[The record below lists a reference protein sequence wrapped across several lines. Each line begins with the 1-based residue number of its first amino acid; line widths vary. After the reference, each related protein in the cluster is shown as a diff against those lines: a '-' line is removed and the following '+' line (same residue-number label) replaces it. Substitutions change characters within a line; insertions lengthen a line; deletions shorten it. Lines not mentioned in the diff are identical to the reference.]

1 MLRLAPFRFLAAAAL
16 LALMLP
22 PATATAQTRNSALA
36 GQDTGAP
43 IDIDAD
49 RIEIRDEISQAV
61 FIGGV
66 VIRQG
71 RLTLNAD
78 RVTILYTR
86 VGENPEMQRLDARG
100 NVKLVSPSET
110 ITATNAIYDVPA
122 RLITMLGN
130 VVLNRQGSNLNG
142 QRLVL
147 NLASGATSFDAR
159 SASQPGGR
167 VTGRF
172 IVPERS
178 TTK

>member
-1 MLRLAPFRFLAAAAL
+1 MVRNILAAAL
-16 LALMLP
+16 LIAAL
-22 PATATAQTRNSALA
+22 PAAVAAQTKPSALA

-43 IDIDAD
+43 IDFDAD

-61 FIGGV
+61 LVGSV

-78 RVTILYTR
+78 RVTVLYTR

-100 NVKLVSPSET
+100 HVKLVSPSET

-122 RLITMLGN
+122 RLITMLGS

-159 SASQPGGR
+159 TPGQSGGR

-172 IVPERS
+172 LVPERAPA
-178 TTK
+178 K

>member
-1 MLRLAPFRFLAAAAL
+1 MLRLALKALLLFAIIAPTAAAAQSR
-16 LALMLP
+16 P
-22 PATATAQTRNSALA
+22 SALA

-61 FIGGV
+61 FIGNV
-66 VIRQG
+66 IIRQG
-71 RLTLNAD
+71 QLTLNAD

-110 ITATNAIYDVPA
+110 ITAANAIYDVPA
-122 RLITMLGN
+122 RLITMLGS
-130 VVLNRQGSNLNG
+130 VVLNRQGSSLNG

-147 NLASGATSFDAR
+147 NLTSGATSFDAR
-159 SASQPGGR
+159 TAGQPAGR

-172 IVPERS
+172 IVPER
-178 TTK
+178 TPAK

>member
-1 MLRLAPFRFLAAAAL
+1 MHRPALTALLVTALLGAAL
-16 LALMLP
+16 P
-22 PATATAQTRNSALA
+22 TAAVAQTRTSALA

-66 VIRQG
+66 IIRQG

-110 ITATNAIYDVPA
+110 ITAANAIYDVPA

-147 NLASGATSFDAR
+147 NLSSGATSFDAR

-172 IVPERS
+172 IVPERATS
-178 TTK
+178 K

>member
-1 MLRLAPFRFLAAAAL
+1 MLRSALFAAL
-16 LALMLP
+16 LATTLT
-22 PATATAQTRNSALA
+22 PAPAAAQTRTSALA

-61 FIGGV
+61 FIGRV

-100 NVKLVSPSET
+100 SVKLVSPSET

-159 SASQPGGR
+159 SAGQPAGR

-172 IVPERS
+172 IVPER
-178 TTK
+178 TPAK

>member
-1 MLRLAPFRFLAAAAL
+1 MLRLSLAAVL
-16 LALMLP
+16 LSLAL
-22 PATATAQTRNSALA
+22 PAAATAQSRPSALA

-43 IDIDAD
+43 IDFDAD
-49 RIEIRDEISQAV
+49 RIELRDEISQAV
-61 FIGGV
+61 LLGSV

-71 RLTLNAD
+71 RLTLNSD
-78 RVTILYTR
+78 RVTVLYTR
-86 VGENPEMQRLDARG
+86 VGENPAMQRLDARG

-122 RLITMLGN
+122 RLITMLGS
-130 VVLNRQGSNLNG
+130 VVLNRQGSNLKG

-159 SASQPGGR
+159 TAGKPAGR

-172 IVPERS
+172 IVPQRS
-178 TTK
+178 ENSASPK

>member
-1 MLRLAPFRFLAAAAL
+1 MMLRHLLSAAL
-16 LALMLP
+16 LATMLP
-22 PATATAQTRNSALA
+22 PAAGAAQTRTSALA

-61 FIGGV
+61 FIGKV
-66 VIRQG
+66 IIRQG

-122 RLITMLGN
+122 RLITMLGS

-147 NLASGATSFDAR
+147 NLNTGATSFDAR
-159 SASQPGGR
+159 SASQPAGR

-172 IVPERS
+172 IVPERATS
-178 TTK
+178 K